1 MPASLPALHRVV
13 LAAGAALALAGLGVW
28 ARRASAPLAAPA
40 PAASGGTVVR
50 ATRPLMGSVF
60 EIAVWAPAGR
70 EPEAAESARAG
81 LDLIAALEEKISE
94 WKPSSEISAVNAAAG
109 GEPVKVGPETREL
122 VGAMVEWSRRTG
134 GAFDVTGGP
143 LFRRW
148 ERARKEKNLPP
159 GAEVDALRAAVGWER
174 IELGSGAVRLA
185 KPGMSIGTGA
195 IGKGWAADKAGA
207 FLEGR
212 GFPDY
217 IVDAGGDLRIGGS
230 RGGEPW
236 TVAVKEPRRE
246 GCLAT
251 IAAAPGGIATS
262 GDYERF
268 WFVDGVRYSHILD
281 LRTGWPARGLASVTI
296 IAEDGTAADALAT
309 AVFAMGAEKGLE
321 FANGLKGVEAMLVRD
336 DGGELFTRGLRRNG
350 DRLEVIR

>member
-1 MPASLPALHRVV
+1 MPASIPAFHRVA
-13 LAAGAALALAGLGVW
+13 LAAVAALALAGLGW
-28 ARRASAPLAAPA
+28 WTRHAPA
-40 PAASGGTVVR
+40 PAAAPATIPAGGTVVR

-60 EIAVWAPAGR
+60 EIAVWAPAGK
-70 EPEAAESARAG
+70 EPGAAEAARAG
-81 LDLIAALEEKISE
+81 LDLVAALEEKISE

-109 GEPVKVGPETREL
+109 GGPVKVGPETREL
-122 VGAMVEWSRRTG
+122 VGAMVEWARKTG

-148 ERARKEKNLPP
+148 ESARKEKNLPSHEEI
-159 GAEVDALRAAVGWER
+159 AALRSMVGWDK
-174 IELGSGAVRLA
+174 IEVSPGAVRLA
-185 KPGMSIGTGA
+185 KAGMAIGTGA

-207 FLEGR
+207 MLESL

-217 IVDAGGDLRIGGS
+217 IIDAGGDLRIGGS

-246 GCLAT
+246 GFLAT

-296 IAEDGTAADALAT
+296 ISRDGVSADALAT
-309 AVFAMGAEKGLE
+309 AVFAMGPEKGLE
-321 FANGLKGVEAMLVRD
+321 FANGLEGVEAMLVRE
-336 DGGELFTRGLRRNG
+336 DGGELFTRGLRRVG

>member
-1 MPASLPALHRVV
+1 MPASVPAVHRVA
-13 LAAGAALALAGLGVW
+13 LAAAAALALAGLGWW
-28 ARRASAPLAAPA
+28 ARRAPA
-40 PAASGGTVVR
+40 PATAPIPATAGGTVVR
-50 ATRPLMGSVF
+50 ATRPLMGSIF
-60 EIAVWAPAGR
+60 EIAIWAPAGK
-70 EPEAAESARAG
+70 EPEAAEAAREG
-81 LDLIAALEEKISE
+81 LDLVAALEEKISE
-94 WKPSSEISAVNAAAG
+94 WKPSSDISAVNAAAG
-109 GEPVKVGPETREL
+109 GEPMKVSAETREL
-122 VGAMVEWSRRTG
+122 LGAMVEWARKTG

-148 ERARKEKNLPP
+148 ERARKEKNLPSRE
-159 GAEVDALRAAVGWER
+159 EVDALRALVGWEK
-174 IELGSGAVRLA
+174 IELGSGAARLA
-185 KPGMSIGTGA
+185 KPGMAIGTGA
-195 IGKGWAADKAGA
+195 IGKGWAADKVGA
-207 FLEGR
+207 MLESR

-217 IVDAGGDLRIGGS
+217 IIDAGGDLRIGGS

-246 GCLAT
+246 GFLAT

-296 IAEDGTAADALAT
+296 ISRDGTSADALAT
-309 AVFAMGAEKGLE
+309 AVFAMGPEHGLE

-336 DGGELFTRGLRRNG
+336 DGGELFTKGLRRNG
-350 DRLEVIR
+350 DRLELAR